1 MLLRH
6 YFPCQT
12 KAHTTETT
20 SGHIFNLS
28 MIAAATVGLRSRPI
42 FQTSQLV
49 FMHGTPALTAPP
61 WFPNSNKSCTLRH
74 TSIQRF
80 LHLAMHQGLVLP
92 PRCGMHEFRRRI
104 QLAIIT
110 SEIGTKIETRKGL
123 QHSMALELR
132 PNAADHILD
141 AMRLHSHRQVS
152 EDCKNNE
159 TTNKIQAVSHNENA
173 MPEPS

>member
-1 MLLRH
+1 MVQDLIGMLLKH

-12 KAHTTETT
+12 KAHATETT

-49 FMHGTPALTAPP
+49 FMHGTPALTAPS
-61 WFPNSNKSCTLRH
+61 WFPDNNKSCMFRY

-80 LHLAMHQGLVLP
+80 LHLAMHQGFALLL
-92 PRCGMHEFRRRI
+92 RCGMHEFRRRI

-110 SEIGTKIETRKGL
+110 NKIGTKIETRKAL

-132 PNAADHILD
+132 ANAADHMLD
-141 AMRLHSHRQVS
+141 AMRLHSHRQVFRGLQ
-152 EDCKNNE
+152 KQQNNKQN
-159 TTNKIQAVSHNENA
+159 TGC
-173 MPEPS
+173 